1 MEEEDVQTIL
11 TKRQDAVTNGNS
23 ASLAWLL
30 EAFPMSGGGGSPP
43 ATGGTPGRTGTGS
56 TGGSGTSTNK
66 LVQWGGRITTKSYQ
80 YSADI
85 IAVSSDGRAFK
96 RVRIIVDSRETPA
109 RIVYRKDLTSNGWP
123 LPQDV
128 LDQLRSGNGLQTT
141 LSSTGRTSSGTQ

>member
-1 MEEEDVQTIL
+1 M
-11 TKRQDAVTNGNS
+11 A
-23 ASLAWLL
+23 
-30 EAFPMSGGGGSPP
+30 
-43 ATGGTPGRTGTGS
+43 PGRLPDDRRRREPHRPRAARRAGRERAGTGS
-56 TGGSGTSTNK
+56 ADSGTSTNK
-66 LVQWGGRITTKSYQ
+66 LVQWGGRITTNSYQ

-96 RVRIIVDSRETPA
+96 RVRIIVDTRETPA

-141 LSSTGRTSSGTQ
+141 LSSTGRTSSGTR